1 MIAITD
7 KKRLLISSIFI
18 FAIFL
23 TSCTKTPQSATTI
36 ENNSIASKVGG
47 LTSALISRDSY
58 KCKYVNNQ
66 DQSTGEYLVKN
77 NKYRVSG
84 QNGASDGSSTIISN
98 EKGTYIWTLGDKQ
111 GIFYPK
117 TEDSK
122 EDKTTNT
129 NNSEFD
135 NDFDPE
141 KLDNKEKI
149 DCQKSLV
156 DDSEFSP
163 PSDVEFQD
171 FTVMMNNLANPGGN
185 GTSMPDIDS
194 TNLPS
199 N

>member
-1 MIAITD
+1 M
-7 KKRLLISSIFI
+7 
-18 FAIFL
+18 
-23 TSCTKTPQSATTI
+23 
-36 ENNSIASKVGG
+36 
-47 LTSALISRDSY
+47 
-58 KCKYVNNQ
+58 
-66 DQSTGEYLVKN
+66 
-77 NKYRVSG
+77 
-84 QNGASDGSSTIISN
+84 
-98 EKGTYIWTLGDKQ
+98 WTLGDKQ
-111 GIFYPK
+111 GFFYPK

-129 NNSEFD
+129 SNSEFD

-156 DDSEFSP
+156 DDSEFTP
-163 PSDVEFQD
+163 PGDVEFQD

-194 TNLPS
+194 ANLPS